1 MNRYT
6 VYPNAKINI
15 GLNIYKKNQDGY
27 HDIDSI
33 MIPIDLKDE
42 LDILF
47 LEKSG
52 KLNISCSDVKIPTD
66 EKNILYK
73 TYKKFFEKTGK
84 EEIEINI
91 FLKKNIPS
99 EAGLGGGSADAGA
112 FLNVLNE
119 YYENYFSMDELKNIA
134 LEIGSDVPFFIEN
147 KAARISGKGE
157 KIKILENN
165 LSSSLILL
173 KPDFGISTKEAYEN
187 FDKLG
192 EVKYSNLDNIEK
204 SLIKND
210 IYLLEE
216 SIENGLEQ
224 AIHSNFNIKK
234 FKNSLKA
241 ILHNKKIFMTGSGSV
256 FYIFISEKEIDFL
269 ETRLKT
275 FLDNTKV
282 IICNIKK

>member
-1 MNRYT
+1 MNRYI

-15 GLNIYKKNQDGY
+15 GLNIYKKHQDGY

-33 MIPIDLKDE
+33 ILPIDLKDE
-42 LDILF
+42 LNILF
-47 LEKSG
+47 LEKNG
-52 KLNISCSDVKIPTD
+52 KLNISCSDKKIPTD
-66 EKNILYK
+66 ERNILYK
-73 TYKKFFEKTGK
+73 TYKKFFEKIEK

-119 YYENYFSMDELKNIA
+119 YYENYFSIDELKKIG

-165 LSSSLILL
+165 LSSILILL

-187 FDKLG
+187 FDMLEKIR
-192 EVKYSNLDNIEK
+192 YSNLDNIEK

-210 IYLLEE
+210 IYLLEQN
-216 SIENGLEQ
+216 IENGLEQ
-224 AIHSNFNIKK
+224 AIHNNFNIRI
-234 FKNSLKA
+234 FKNSLKS
-241 ILHNKKIFMTGSGSV
+241 ILPNKKFFMTGSGSA
-256 FYIFISEKEIDFL
+256 FYTFAFEKEVDFL